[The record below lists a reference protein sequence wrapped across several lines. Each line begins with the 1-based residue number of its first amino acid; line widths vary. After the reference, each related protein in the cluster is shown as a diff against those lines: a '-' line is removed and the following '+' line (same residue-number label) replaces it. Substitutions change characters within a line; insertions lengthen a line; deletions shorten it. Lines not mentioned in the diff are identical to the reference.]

1 MTIVSDVQKLSPGDR
16 VVMYDIDMQ
25 EIGGGVFH
33 FAPGT
38 IGGAKIQ
45 WQGKVYEP
53 VPIAASGFE
62 TNGRGILP
70 TPRLTIANHRL
81 IVSALISFDDLRKSR
96 LTRWETMR
104 KYLDDQP
111 TASPTEHY
119 PPEIYRIDR
128 KIRHNKSVIEWELK
142 SDIDIHGTKIP
153 GRVAT
158 KHYCPW
164 IYRRYVQGVGFVNS
178 MAPNACPYAGVNM
191 FEPNGAPTADPTK
204 DQCGKRLSDCIA
216 RFGGNAILP
225 YGGFPGISSVRG

>member
-1 MTIVSDVQKLSPGDR
+1 MTIASDVQKLSPGDR
-16 VVMYDIDMQ
+16 VVVYDIDMQ
-25 EIGGGVFH
+25 EIDGGIFH
-33 FAPGT
+33 FASGV
-38 IGGAKIQ
+38 IGGEKIR

-53 VPIAASGFE
+53 IPIQAGGFE

-70 TPRLTIANHRL
+70 TPRLTIANHRM
-81 IVSALISFDDLRKSR
+81 IVAALISFDDLRLAR

-119 PPEIYRIDR
+119 PPEIYQVDR
-128 KIRHNKSVIEWELK
+128 KVRHNKTVIEWELK
-142 SDIDIHGTKIP
+142 SAVDIQGTKIP

-178 MAPNACPYAGVNM
+178 MEANACPYAGGAM
-191 FEPNGAPTADPTK
+191 FEANGNPTGDPTRDK
-204 DQCGKRLSDCIA
+204 CGKRLDDCIK
-216 RFGGNAILP
+216 RFGDASLP
-225 YGGFPGISSVRG
+225 YGGFPGISSVRA